1 MAMQNK
7 LVFPAIDAS
16 TVSDITKELPSPSKV
31 AVERSKDVAEL
42 AYQAKLLL
50 TWEVLQLGGVQVRVW
65 FRVGLILQ
73 PDISILGL
81 VTAVGATGMVT
92 LTSLLM
98 LPFLFPPVTT
108 QVYLVSIRFLVGKA
122 TTGLVDLQIE

>member
-1 MAMQNK
+1 MQNK
-7 LVFPAIDAS
+7 LAFPAMAVS
-16 TVSDITKELPSPSKV
+16 TASDITKELPSPSRV
-31 AVERSKDVAEL
+31 AAAGSKDVAEL

-50 TWEVLQLGGVQVRVW
+50 TWVVLQLGGVQVRAW

-81 VTAVGATGMVT
+81 VIAVGATGTVT

-98 LPFLFPPVTT
+98 LPFRLPPVMT
-108 QVYLVSIRFLVGKA
+108 QVYFVSSRFLIGKV
-122 TTGLVDLQIE
+122 TVGLVDFQIE